1 MRFTEETLEQAVI
14 ELFEEEDIQHV
25 NGTQIH
31 KELNEVLLRED
42 LKQYL
47 LNKYSDDDITL
58 NEIAG
63 IIRQLEVFSSSALY
77 ESNKSI
83 LKLIADGFV
92 LKREDRSK
100 KDLFIHLIDYD
111 TLSTDKNNFNYESLA
126 IAAEPKVRLNKPD
139 RNIYKFVN
147 QLEIQGYEKRIP
159 DGILY
164 INGLPLVVLEF
175 KSAVKENTTIQDA
188 YTQLTV
194 RYRRDIPE
202 IFKYNAFCV
211 ISDGVNNKTGSLFSP
226 YDFFYAWRKVNP
238 EDEAVD
244 GINSLFS
251 MVKGMFNKQRLLN
264 VIRNFVYFP
273 DTSKA
278 EVKILCRYPQF
289 YAANKLFDNIRLQM
303 KPHGTGKG
311 GTYFGATGCG
321 KSYTMLYLTRLL
333 MKSSHFSSPT
343 IVLITDRTDL
353 DDQLSAQ
360 FTNAKNFIGDDK
372 VISVETRAELKLE
385 LQGRNSGG
393 VFLTTIHKFT
403 ESTELLTDRA
413 NVICISDEAHRSQI
427 NLDQKLKIT
436 DKGIETKYGFAKYL
450 HDSLPN
456 ATYVG
461 FTGTPVDGTLDVFGD
476 VIDSY
481 TMKESVNDE
490 ITVRI
495 VYEGRAAKVS
505 LNEAR
510 LIEIENYY
518 KQCAVEGTNEYQ
530 IEESKRAVTNMEVI
544 LGDPKRLK
552 LVAED
557 FIHHYETRVSEGA
570 SVKGKV
576 MFVASSRPIAFALY
590 KEIIAIRPEWAVIK
604 DCDEGSDLNEQ
615 ERKEVKP
622 IEKIKMVMTR
632 GKDDIKEMYDLLGTK
647 EDRKELDRQFK
658 NAKSNFK
665 IAIVVDMWLTG
676 FDVPFLDTIYI
687 DKPLQQHS
695 LIQTISRINRVYEGK
710 EMGLVVDYIGIKS
723 NMNIALAKY
732 TKVGKDD
739 FEDIDK
745 ALSLLKDKLDL
756 LAKLFYKFDSK
767 PYFNGTPLQRL
778 DCLNRASEFIQL
790 TDEMEKRFI
799 AIVKKLRS
807 AYDLCCSS
815 DQITNEQRD
824 YVHFYFAIKAII
836 HKITKGEAP
845 DTSQMNERV
854 RKMIEEALISDGV
867 EEIFKID
874 KNNPSADVDI
884 FSDEYLAKIDKI
896 KLPNTKIKL
905 LQKLLSKAIEEF
917 KKTNRIKGVDFS
929 KRLKA
934 LIDIYNERS
943 DFEVYQSDILDDV
956 AQQFADLFKELQ
968 KDRNSFEELGI
979 NFEEKAF
986 YDILKAIASKYKF
999 EYPEDKL
1006 LILAQ
1011 AIKNIVDDKAQYT
1024 DWAQR
1029 DDIKAELKVALI
1041 LILAEHGY
1049 PPVPKD
1055 EIFKEIFEQAEN
1067 FKKYT
1072 N

>member
-1 MRFTEETLEQAVI
+1 
-14 ELFEEEDIQHV
+14 
-25 NGTQIH
+25 
-31 KELNEVLLRED
+31 
-42 LKQYL
+42 
-47 LNKYSDDDITL
+47 
-58 NEIAG
+58 
-63 IIRQLEVFSSSALY
+63 
-77 ESNKSI
+77 
-83 LKLIADGFV
+83 
-92 LKREDRSK
+92 
-100 KDLFIHLIDYD
+100 
-111 TLSTDKNNFNYESLA
+111 
-126 IAAEPKVRLNKPD
+126 
-139 RNIYKFVN
+139 
-147 QLEIQGYEKRIP
+147 
-159 DGILY
+159 
-164 INGLPLVVLEF
+164 
-175 KSAVKENTTIQDA
+175 
-188 YTQLTV
+188 
-194 RYRRDIPE
+194 
-202 IFKYNAFCV
+202 
-211 ISDGVNNKTGSLFSP
+211 
-226 YDFFYAWRKVNP
+226 
-238 EDEAVD
+238 
-244 GINSLFS
+244 
-251 MVKGMFNKQRLLN
+251 
-264 VIRNFVYFP
+264 
-273 DTSKA
+273 
-278 EVKILCRYPQF
+278 
-289 YAANKLFDNIRLQM
+289 
-303 KPHGTGKG
+303 
-311 GTYFGATGCG
+311 
-321 KSYTMLYLTRLL
+321 
-333 MKSSHFSSPT
+333 
-343 IVLITDRTDL
+343 
-353 DDQLSAQ
+353 
-360 FTNAKNFIGDDK
+360 
-372 VISVETRAELKLE
+372 
-385 LQGRNSGG
+385 
-393 VFLTTIHKFT
+393 
-403 ESTELLTDRA
+403 
-413 NVICISDEAHRSQI
+413 
-427 NLDQKLKIT
+427 
-436 DKGIETKYGFAKYL
+436 
-450 HDSLPN
+450 
-456 ATYVG
+456 
-461 FTGTPVDGTLDVFGD
+461 
-476 VIDSY
+476 
-481 TMKESVNDE
+481 
-490 ITVRI
+490 
-495 VYEGRAAKVS
+495 
-505 LNEAR
+505 
-510 LIEIENYY
+510 
-518 KQCAVEGTNEYQ
+518 
-530 IEESKRAVTNMEVI
+530 
-544 LGDPKRLK
+544 
-552 LVAED
+552 
-557 FIHHYETRVSEGA
+557 
-570 SVKGKV
+570 
-576 MFVASSRPIAFALY
+576 
-590 KEIIAIRPEWAVIK
+590 
-604 DCDEGSDLNEQ
+604 
-615 ERKEVKP
+615 
-622 IEKIKMVMTR
+622 
-632 GKDDIKEMYDLLGTK
+632 
-647 EDRKELDRQFK
+647 
-658 NAKSNFK
+658 
-665 IAIVVDMWLTG
+665 
-676 FDVPFLDTIYI
+676 
-687 DKPLQQHS
+687 
-695 LIQTISRINRVYEGK
+695 
-710 EMGLVVDYIGIKS
+710 
-723 NMNIALAKY
+723 
-732 TKVGKDD
+732 
-739 FEDIDK
+739 
-745 ALSLLKDKLDL
+745 LDL